1 MNFTRNYTAMAVLAF
16 AMVAGAAP
24 DIFDATINQNSATRE
39 VTITYKLSEPAVVTL
54 DILTNATANAATGWT
69 SIGGEH
75 ICNARGAVWRKV
87 TSADAVNGTYTI
99 IWQPAES
106 WSDGNGD
113 GFKVEDGCAKAVV
126 SAWPLDNTP
135 DYMVVDI
142 SAVAQPNTQRYYPRV
157 DFLPGSELGQKGAV
171 TNNPAYKT
179 SMLVM
184 RKIMAKDI
192 TWTMGS
198 TEAETQRNA
207 TREATHQVTLTNN
220 FYIGVFEV
228 TQSQWAEIKTDHLF
242 PSYFNNESCRAA
254 RPVENVSYHEIRNSN
269 NNTERKNYDWPAN
282 PHTGS
287 FIGLIRA
294 KTGIDF
300 DLPGEAQW
308 EFAARA
314 GNGSP
319 NWGDGS
325 AILNV
330 DEDANL
336 ARLRRW
342 WFNGGYV
349 DGTAPGADVGLEHGT
364 ASVGSYAPNDWGLYD
379 VFGNVWEFCL
389 DRWEENIRNYG
400 GRINV
405 NLEAPGSTISG
416 TSTSY
421 HVARG
426 GAYGYEAKCCRPA
439 HRDGGTSASKAVG
452 FRVAC
457 TAGLQ

>member
-1 MNFTRNYTAMAVLAF
+1 MNNTTKIMATASVAAF
-16 AMVAGAAP
+16 AAQFAWAVPVVNNVEMSQSSGKRV
-24 DIFDATINQNSATRE
+24 D
-39 VTITYKLSEPAVVTL
+39 ITYSLSEAAVVTL
-54 DILTNATANAATGWT
+54 EIQTNANTSASADDPGWT
-69 SIGGEH
+69 SIGGPAV
-75 ICNARGAVWRKV
+75 CNAKGDVWKKVEAGTRTITWNPRDTWPDHVIEAGGARAKV
-87 TSADAVNGTYTI
+87 T
-99 IWQPAES
+99 
-106 WSDGNGD
+106 
-113 GFKVEDGCAKAVV
+113 
-126 SAWPLDNTP
+126 AWALDNTP

-142 SAVAQPNTQRYYPRV
+142 SAAAQPNTQKYYPFA
-157 DFLPGSELGQKGAV
+157 DFVPGGV
-171 TNNPAYKT
+171 TSGHYKT
-179 SMLVM
+179 STLLM
-184 RKIMAKDI
+184 RKIPAKDV

-198 TEAETQRNA
+198 TAAETQRNA

-228 TQSQWAEIKTDHLF
+228 TQSQWAEIKTDHTF
-242 PSYFNNESCRAA
+242 PSYFNNESCRAT

-269 NNTERKNYDWPAN
+269 NNTERKSYDWPAN

-287 FIGLIRA
+287 FIGLLRA

-319 NWGDGS
+319 NRGDGS

-330 DEDANL
+330 DEDTNL
-336 ARLRRW
+336 ARLGRW

-349 DGTAPGADVGLEHGT
+349 DDTAPSADVGLEHGT

-389 DRWEENIRNYG
+389 DRWEENISNYG

-421 HVARG
+421 HVTRG
-426 GAYGYEAKCCRPA
+426 GGYSSDAKSCRPA
-439 HRDGGTSASKAVG
+439 HRDGGTSANKAVG

>member
-1 MNFTRNYTAMAVLAF
+1 MNANFTKKLYTLSAALAAATAAF
-16 AMVAGAAP
+16 AAP
-24 DIFDATINQNSATRE
+24 DVSNVTMTQNDGNRK
-39 VTITYKLSEPAVVTL
+39 VTITYELSEDAVVTL
-54 DILTNATANAATGWT
+54 DILTNSTANAATGWA

-75 ICNARGAVWRKV
+75 ICNAKGDVWKKV
-87 TSADAVNGTYTI
+87 EATGTHTI
-99 IWQPAES
+99 TWQPTES
-106 WSDGNGD
+106 WFDGNGD

-198 TEAETQRNA
+198 TAAETQRNA

-228 TQSQWAEIKTDHLF
+228 TQSQWAEIKTDHTF
-242 PSYFNNESCRAA
+242 PSYFNNESCRAT

-287 FIGLIRA
+287 FIGLLRA

-319 NWGDGS
+319 NRGDGS

-330 DEDANL
+330 NEDTNL
-336 ARLRRW
+336 ARLGRW

-349 DGTAPGADVGLEHGT
+349 DDTAPSADVGLEHGT

-389 DRWEENIRNYG
+389 DRWEENISNYG

-421 HVARG
+421 HVTRG
-426 GAYGYEAKCCRPA
+426 GGYSSDAKSCRPA
-439 HRDGGTSASKAVG
+439 HRDGGTSANKAVG